1 MLIFAVRTQNGNI
14 MGENEMQFPSEKL
27 KEGMGLD
34 EMNYPLD
41 GRLLTKNGM
50 TISTTEH
57 NVTKCEAC

>member
-1 MLIFAVRTQNGNI
+1 

-34 EMNYPLD
+34 EKNYPLD

-57 NVTKCEAC
+57 NVTKCEVC